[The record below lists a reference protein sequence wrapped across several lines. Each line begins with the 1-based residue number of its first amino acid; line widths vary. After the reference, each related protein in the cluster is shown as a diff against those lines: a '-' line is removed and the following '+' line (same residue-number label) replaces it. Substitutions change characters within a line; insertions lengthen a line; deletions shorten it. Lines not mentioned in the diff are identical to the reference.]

1 MSDPARLSASTAAEA
16 IAAGWL
22 TSEALTRACLARIA
36 ARDDSV
42 RAWAFLDPELALAAA
57 RAADRGP
64 VRGPLHGVPV
74 GLKDIIDTYDMPTE
88 CNSPIWAGRR
98 PYADAA
104 CAALIRAAGGII
116 LGKTVTTE
124 FANRHPGPTRNPHD
138 VTRTPGGSS
147 SGSAAAVADFQVP
160 LALATQ
166 TGGSAIRP
174 AAFCGIVGFKPSFGE
189 MSRVGV
195 LQQSGSLD
203 TLGIHA
209 RCVEDI
215 ARLRAVLLRVPFARP
230 VPPESPPRLAVCRV
244 PEWATSSDAAR
255 TAFDSAVGLLR
266 AAGAEVA
273 EIVLPDALFAD
284 WQRTHR
290 HIASFE
296 TARNLAHERHQ
307 HGDAVSQE
315 LASGWIAEGL
325 RLPLEAYVAA
335 QRKTEAMRAWAEE
348 ALAHIDAALTLSAP
362 DEAPEGLGN
371 TGTST
376 FNALWTLLYTPS
388 LTLPCGTGTAG
399 LPLGLQLV
407 SARHEDERLLAT
419 AVWAEAQLAA
429 CAGTGPDGPNWR

>member
-1 MSDPARLSASTAAEA
+1 MSDPSHLSASAAAEA
-16 IAAGWL
+16 IAAGRL

-36 ARDDSV
+36 ARDDAV
-42 RAWAFLDPELALAAA
+42 RAWAFLDPDLALAAA
-57 RAADRGP
+57 RAADRSRA
-64 VRGPLHGVPV
+64 RGPLHGVPV

-98 PYADAA
+98 PRADAA
-104 CAALIRAAGGII
+104 CAALIRAAGGVI

-124 FANRHPGPTRNPHD
+124 FANRHPGPTRNPLD
-138 VTRTPGGSS
+138 ATRTPGGSS

-195 LQQSGSLD
+195 LQLSGSLD
-203 TLGIHA
+203 TLGLHA
-209 RCVEDI
+209 RGVEDI

-230 VPPESPPRLAVCRV
+230 VPPASAPRLAICRV
-244 PEWATSSDAAR
+244 PEWMTASDAAR
-255 TAFDSAVGLLR
+255 AGFASAVGRLR
-266 AAGAEVA
+266 GAGAEIA

-290 HIASFE
+290 HIAAFE
-296 TARNLAHERHQ
+296 TARNLAHERHR
-307 HGDAVSQE
+307 HGDLISEA
-315 LASGWIAEGL
+315 LAAGWIAEGVA
-325 RLPLEAYVAA
+325 LPLEAYVAA
-335 QRKTEAMRAWAEE
+335 QRKAEAMRAWAEE
-348 ALAHIDAALTLSAP
+348 ALAPFDAALTLSAP

-371 TGTST
+371 TGSST
-376 FNALWTLLYTPS
+376 FNALWTLLHTPS
-388 LTLPCGTGTAG
+388 LTLPCGTGAAG

-407 SARHEDERLLAT
+407 AARHEDERLLAT
-419 AVWAEAQLAA
+419 ATWAEARLT
-429 CAGTGPDGPNWR
+429 AGAGKGPPGP

>member
-1 MSDPARLSASTAAEA
+1 MSDPARLSASAAAEA
-16 IAAGWL
+16 IAAGKL
-22 TSEALTRACLARIA
+22 TSEVLTRACLARIA

-42 RAWAFLDPELALAAA
+42 RAWAFLDPDLALAAA

-64 VRGPLHGVPV
+64 ARGPLHGVPV
-74 GLKDIIDTYDMPTE
+74 GLKDIIDTHDMPTA

-124 FANRHPGPTRNPHD
+124 FANRHPGPTRNPHAPA
-138 VTRTPGGSS
+138 RTPGGSS

-166 TGGSAIRP
+166 TGGSTIRP

-195 LQQSGSLD
+195 FQQSGSLD
-203 TLGIHA
+203 TLGLHA

-230 VPPESPPRLAVCRV
+230 VPPASPPRLAVCRL
-244 PEWATSSDAAR
+244 PEWATASDAAR
-255 TAFDSAVGLLR
+255 AAFDAAVGLLR
-266 AAGAEVA
+266 AAGADVA

-296 TARNLAHERHQ
+296 MARNLAHERHR
-307 HGDAVSQE
+307 HGNAISED
-315 LASGWIAEGL
+315 LASGWIGDGL
-325 RLPLEAYVAA
+325 RLPLETYVAA
-335 QRKTEAMRAWAEE
+335 QRKAEAMRAWAEE
-348 ALAHIDAALTLSAP
+348 ALAHVDAALTLPAP
-362 DEAPEGLGN
+362 DEAPEGLGS
-371 TGTST
+371 TGAST

-388 LTLPCGTGTAG
+388 LTLPCGTGAAG

-407 SARHEDERLLAT
+407 SARHEDERLLST
-419 AVWAEAQLAA
+419 AVWSEAQLTA
-429 CAGTGPDGPNWR
+429 CTR